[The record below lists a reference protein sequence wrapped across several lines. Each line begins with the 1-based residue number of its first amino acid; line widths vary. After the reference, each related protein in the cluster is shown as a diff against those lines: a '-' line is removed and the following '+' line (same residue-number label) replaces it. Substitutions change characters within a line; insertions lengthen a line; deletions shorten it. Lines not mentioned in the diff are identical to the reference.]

1 MLYYQ
6 IRYDKLHKAIIKL
19 HTNAQTKQLFQNAN
33 ACEILQGK

>member
-19 HTNAQTKQLFQNAN
+19 HTKQLFQNAN
-33 ACEILQGK
+33 ACEILYGN